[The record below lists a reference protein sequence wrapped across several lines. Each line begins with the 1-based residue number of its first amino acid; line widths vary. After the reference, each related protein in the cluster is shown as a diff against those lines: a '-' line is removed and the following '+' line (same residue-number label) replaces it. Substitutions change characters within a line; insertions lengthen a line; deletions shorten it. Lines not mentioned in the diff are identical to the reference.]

1 MTKTNVY
8 DGYKFLTRVVNQDFK
23 IKVFGFS
30 EGKKINTLVG
40 VAGLINLIGVGLANS
55 LTERAFKNFY
65 ERDVIHCKLR
75 RGLLI
80 SFYSK

>member
-1 MTKTNVY
+1 MTSTNVY
-8 DGYKFLTRVVNQDFK
+8 ADYKFLTKVVNRDFK
-23 IKVFGFS
+23 IKVFGIND
-30 EGKKINTLVG
+30 GKKINTLVG
-40 VAGLINLIGVGLANS
+40 VSGLINLIGVDLANS
-55 LTERAFKNFY
+55 LTERAFKHFY